1 MNQTSSEGSGRTE
14 PTRITPF
21 GVLLKTIGIVIIIA
35 ILLLSLAAFVPP
47 LFHYQTANII
57 SGSMAP
63 EIPVDSYVLASEGNY
78 EELEP
83 GQIIM
88 FDLNGTTV
96 THRVVSND
104 PAEWSVVTK
113 GDANEREDMHPVSY
127 SQITGIV
134 RFHMP
139 LLGKVLH
146 FISGLTGKLCAL
158 GVLVVGAL
166 LVFAGSHMRR
176 RAK

>member
-14 PTRITPF
+14 PARITPF

-78 EELEP
+78 EELQP

-104 PAEWSVVTK
+104 PAERSVVTK

>member
-47 LFHYQTANII
+47 LFHYQTA
-57 SGSMAP
+57 
-63 EIPVDSYVLASEGNY
+63 
-78 EELEP
+78 
-83 GQIIM
+83 
-88 FDLNGTTV
+88 DLNGTTV

-104 PAEWSVVTK
+104 PAERSVVTK

-134 RFHMP
+134 RFHLP
-139 LLGKVLH
+139 LLGKVLQ

-166 LVFAGSHMRR
+166 LVFVGSHMRR

>member
-1 MNQTSSEGSGRTE
+1 MNQTSSAQSHRTE
-14 PTRITPF
+14 PSGITPF
-21 GVLLKTIGIVIIIA
+21 GVLLKTVGIVIIIA
-35 ILLLSLAAFVPP
+35 ILLWCLTAFVPP
-47 LFHYQTANII
+47 LFGFQTATIV
-57 SGSMAP
+57 SGSMEP
-63 EIPVDSYVLASEGNY
+63 EIPVDSYVLASKGSY
-78 EELEP
+78 EELQP

-88 FDLNGTTV
+88 FDLDGTTV

-104 PAEWSVVTK
+104 PSERSVVTK

-139 LLGKVLH
+139 LLGNVLH
-146 FISGLTGKLCAL
+146 FMSGLPGKLCAL
-158 GVLVVGAL
+158 GVLVIGAL
-166 LVFAGSHMRR
+166 LAFTGSHMRR